1 MIELTDEMKTA
12 VNNAL
17 ADKAPCLIA
26 TASADGYPSIGY
38 RGSVLAYTPSSL
50 AYWERTRRLGLEN
63 LESNPHVVVLY
74 RNPETRQAWKF
85 FGDVT
90 IHREG
95 ETREDVMSKV
105 VQAELD
111 RDPDGNG
118 YAVVIELDRVETTA
132 GEVLMEA

>member
-38 RGSVLAYTPSSL
+38 KGSVLAYTPSSL

-90 IHREG
+90 IPREG

-132 GEVLMEA
+132 GEVLMQA

>member
-12 VNNAL
+12 VDNAL
-17 ADKAPCLIA
+17 ADRAPCLLA

-50 AYWERTRRLGLEN
+50 AYWERTRRRGLEN
-63 LESNPHVVVLY
+63 IESNPHVIVLY

-85 FGDVT
+85 FGDATV
-90 IHREG
+90 HRDG
-95 ETREDVMSKV
+95 DTRSDVMGRV

-111 RDPDGNG
+111 RDPDAEG
-118 YAVVIELDRVETTA
+118 YAVVIELERVETMT